1 MLHQISISDLQGLA
15 LQAFDKIA
23 ESLYNSVMI
32 QQLINDEKFTN
43 VQTAQA
49 GITKLFNQASHGN
62 HFYRVMKNDTPLG
75 VLIPNDLWED
85 LTEELELLSSPTYL
99 KIISEARDE
108 VKAGSTLSLAEV
120 KKQLGL

>member
-1 MLHQISISDLQGLA
+1 
-15 LQAFDKIA
+15 
-23 ESLYNSVMI
+23 MI

-49 GITKLFNQASHGN
+49 GISKLFDKASKGK
-62 HFYRVMKNDTPLG
+62 HFYRVLKNDTPLG

-99 KIISEARDE
+99 KTIQDSREDVI
-108 VKAGSTLSLAEV
+108 KGHTFSLEEV
-120 KKQLGL
+120 KKQLGF

>member
-1 MLHQISISDLQGLA
+1 
-15 LQAFDKIA
+15 
-23 ESLYNSVMI
+23 MI

-49 GITKLFNQASHGN
+49 GITKLFTQASRGN
-62 HFYRVMKNDTPLG
+62 HFYRIMKNDTPLG

-99 KIISEARDE
+99 KIISEARNE
-108 VKAGSTLSLAEV
+108 VKTGSTLSLSEV

>member
-1 MLHQISISDLQGLA
+1 
-15 LQAFDKIA
+15 
-23 ESLYNSVMI
+23 MI

-49 GITKLFNQASHGN
+49 GITKLFAQASKGS

-75 VLIPNDLWED
+75 VLIPNGLWED
-85 LTEELELLSSPTYL
+85 LTEDLEMLSSPTYQ
-99 KIISEARDE
+99 KIIKEARDD
-108 VKAGSTLSLAEV
+108 VQKGRVYNLKEV

>member
-1 MLHQISISDLQGLA
+1 
-15 LQAFDKIA
+15 
-23 ESLYNSVMI
+23 MI

-49 GITKLFNQASHGN
+49 GITKLFTTASKGK

-85 LTEELELLSSPTYL
+85 LTEELEMLSSPTYL
-99 KIISEARDE
+99 KIIQEARNDVE
-108 VKAGSTLSLAEV
+108 KGHTFSLDEV

>member
-1 MLHQISISDLQGLA
+1 
-15 LQAFDKIA
+15 
-23 ESLYNSVMI
+23 MI

-49 GITKLFNQASHGN
+49 GITKLFAQAQKGN

-75 VLIPNDLWED
+75 VLLPNDLWED

-99 KIISEARDE
+99 KIIEEARHE
-108 VKAGSTLSLAEV
+108 VKNGSTLSLDKV